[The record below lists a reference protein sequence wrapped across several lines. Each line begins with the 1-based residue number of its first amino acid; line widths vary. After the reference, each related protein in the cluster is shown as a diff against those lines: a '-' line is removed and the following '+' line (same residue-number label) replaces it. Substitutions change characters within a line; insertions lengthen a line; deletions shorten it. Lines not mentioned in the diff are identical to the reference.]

1 MMKRTVMFGVL
12 VGALLGA
19 ASPSWA
25 VELKW
30 GGDYRLRG
38 FYIDNLTDADK
49 NTQDSAAYN
58 SSRFLLTL
66 AATEDNVSG
75 VVTLAAGTEGTTGNR
90 LLGDRAF
97 GPDLSG
103 GAVWMVE
110 AY

>member
-1 MMKRTVMFGVL
+1 MMKRIVMFGVL

-25 VELKW
+25 VDLKW

-38 FYIDNLTDADK
+38 FYIDNLTDTDE
-49 NTQDSAAYN
+49 NIQDSAAYY

-75 VVTLAAGTEGTTGNR
+75 VVT
-90 LLGDRAF
+90 
-97 GPDLSG
+97 PP
-103 GAVWMVE
+103 
-110 AY
+110 